1 MTFGRAKPS
10 IPSPPSSFHQRID
23 RWRGREHNPAVNYIS
38 EAQSGGGVPLFQ
50 LKITLKWSKPPI
62 WRRVVARADMPL
74 DRLHS
79 LLQIAMG
86 WTNSHLHQFILG
98 RAFYGQPDPQS
109 AGLGCEM
116 LNEKRYTAA
125 DLAPAAKKKF
135 IYEYD
140 FGDGW
145 QHEVKLEKILPPDLA
160 FKHPVCLAGE
170 NACPPEDCGG
180 IPGYYNLLEILA
192 DPKHPEHA
200 DMKEWIGGEWDAES
214 FDLNEVNAV
223 LKRLKA

>member
-1 MTFGRAKPS
+1 M
-10 IPSPPSSFHQRID
+10 
-23 RWRGREHNPAVNYIS
+23 NYIS
-38 EAQSGGGVPLFQ
+38 EVQSGGGVPLYQ

-62 WRRVVARADMPL
+62 WRRVVVRADMPL
-74 DRLHS
+74 HRLHG
-79 LLQIAMG
+79 LIQIVMG
-86 WTNSHLHQFILG
+86 WTNSHLHQFNVG
-98 RAFYGQPDPQS
+98 RTFYGKPDPEFADMGS
-109 AGLGCEM
+109 ET
-116 LNEKRYTAA
+116 LNEKRYTVA
-125 DLAPAAKKKF
+125 DLAPVAKKKF

-145 QHEVKLEKILPPDLA
+145 QHEVKVEKVLPLDAA
-160 FKHPVCLAGE
+160 FKHPVCLAGA

-180 IPGYYNLLEILA
+180 IGGYYNLLEILA

-200 DMKEWIGGEWDAES
+200 DMKEWIGGELDAAE